1 MHRLLA
7 SIVLGCSSLL
17 AWADLR
23 PLAEDELG
31 AVSGQDGISLSASVT
46 FNANPGLTR
55 CAGGCGARIAINP
68 GRSAGFIIIDN
79 IKGTFSFD
87 GVTLDIV
94 KIDSGFNGEGAQFNG
109 EALRIGLREARFT
122 NAQYSLS
129 GANQA
134 SQGAG
139 LQQHDLF
146 TYQVDG
152 AVRLQGNLYVFP
164 AP

>member
-68 GRSAGFIIIDN
+68 GRSVGFIIIDN